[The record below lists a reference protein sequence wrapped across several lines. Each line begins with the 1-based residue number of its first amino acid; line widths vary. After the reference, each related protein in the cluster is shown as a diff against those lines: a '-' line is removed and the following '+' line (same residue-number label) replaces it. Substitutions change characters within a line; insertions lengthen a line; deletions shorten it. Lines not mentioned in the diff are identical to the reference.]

1 MPRSTATPS
10 TTLSDD
16 TSNPPGFPPTVP
28 PPAPAPGPAPSP
40 MPAPSPSPS
49 LPTQNSRGK
58 FLINSFDKTDLDT
71 ENPLPNGGIPYSQA
85 KDPTVYPATTMR
97 TTPTRG
103 YFASAGVAASK
114 FYQTWSSKNTYL
126 DFMQKYI

>member
-1 MPRSTATPS
+1 MPRSTAPIS

-16 TSNPPGFPPTVP
+16 NSNSPGFPPTVP
-28 PPAPAPGPAPSP
+28 PPAPAPGPSP
-40 MPAPSPSPS
+40 VPNPNPS

-85 KDPTVYPATTMR
+85 KDPTTYPATTMR

-114 FYQTWSSKNTYL
+114 FYQTWSSKKTYL
-126 DFMQKYI
+126 DYMQKYI